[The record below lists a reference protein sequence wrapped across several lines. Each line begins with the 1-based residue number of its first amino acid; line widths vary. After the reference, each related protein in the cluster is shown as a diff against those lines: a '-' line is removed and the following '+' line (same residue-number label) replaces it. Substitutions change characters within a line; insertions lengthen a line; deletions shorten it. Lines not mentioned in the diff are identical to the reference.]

1 MRTKR
6 LNYYKPLSLHITK
19 HQKIVMLKQ
28 VKFMIDEKLTYK
40 LFCVSKSLATER
52 GKAEFKTFKF
62 SMYIN

>member
-40 LFCVSKSLATER
+40 SLATER
-52 GKAEFKTFKF
+52 GKAGLKTVKF